1 MGDWRG
7 RGGAVQRDFGLEDT
21 PLALEARVRSPLQAP
36 ASAGNDEARRQQMI
50 RERAVEVRLR
60 ARVPRTRLARA
71 RALHG
76 AHAAQRTR
84 AQRREAAGH
93 RGAYRRARHTLC
105 AVRSASICAQL
116 LRFKATATE
125 TDAQHETRGSVRA
138 EQADSEAFVVEQA
151 IRLIE
156 GGPEENVLDR

>member
-60 ARVPRTRLARA
+60 ARVPRTRLTRASHAPAHCMAR
-71 RALHG
+71 
-76 AHAAQRTR
+76 TC

-105 AVRSASICAQL
+105 GVRSASMRAAAPLQGDRDGNRRPTRDAGLSPGGTGGFGGIC
-116 LRFKATATE
+116 
-125 TDAQHETRGSVRA
+125 GRA
-138 EQADSEAFVVEQA
+138 GD
-151 IRLIE
+151 
-156 GGPEENVLDR
+156 PPY

>member
-1 MGDWRG
+1 M
-7 RGGAVQRDFGLEDT
+7 
-21 PLALEARVRSPLQAP
+21 RSPLQAP

-71 RALHG
+71 S
-76 AHAAQRTR
+76 HAPRTR
-84 AQRREAAGH
+84 PRTAW
-93 RGAYRRARHTLC
+93 RARARSGAKLPVTEVHTV
-105 AVRSASICAQL
+105 ARDTRSAPSALRLCAQL